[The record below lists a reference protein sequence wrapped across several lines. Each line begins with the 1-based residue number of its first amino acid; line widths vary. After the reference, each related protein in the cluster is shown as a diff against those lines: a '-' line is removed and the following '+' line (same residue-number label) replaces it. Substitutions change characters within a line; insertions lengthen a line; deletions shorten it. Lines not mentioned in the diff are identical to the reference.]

1 MIGTDQTT
9 VMRFLWSIYGFIFC
23 KAFFVKWLDFPLFI
37 LTFLRVWIRH
47 LALTSTV
54 LQNAAERMSEEIHDT
69 SIRLCLLIL
78 LLTYWWSTKV
88 RKLKIWI
95 CLLVLLFV
103 NVDLRRIS
111 CWHGHFNQVLCLY
124 LTSRD
129 NRLIDSFLSA
139 APLASNGIIQQLVI
153 AWLLWWVQEDLVC
166 II

>member
-9 VMRFLWSIYGFIFC
+9 IMRLLRSVTSFILC

-78 LLTYWWSTKV
+78 LLTYWWSTEV
-88 RKLKIWI
+88 RKLKVWI
-95 CLLVLLFV
+95 SILVLLFV
-103 NVDLRRIS
+103 NVDLRRVS
-111 CWHGHFNQVLCLY
+111 CRHGYFNQVLSLH
-124 LTSRD
+124 LTCRD
-129 NRLIDSFLSA
+129 YRLIDSFLSA
-139 APLASNGIIQQLVI
+139 ASLTTYRIIQQLVI
-153 AWLLWWVQEDLVC
+153 AWLFWWVQ
-166 II
+166 